1 MQEMQHCKCRNP
13 FSIKESKKVIIR
25 GGSKQVFFSFK
36 CKKDSLSYMTMEHN
50 AQSSLSIFAQKYLR
64 KCKDTYFILQNK
76 YYIRIYEDSFGGF
89 GAKILRDI
97 CPPNPHHLTW
107 SILTSLLF
115 DNPNSRRA
123 LKAFRMI
130 LLAGLFF
137 LVSIQI
143 LSVDEKKNKL
153 KLLSSGFHDDFN

>member
-1 MQEMQHCKCRNP
+1 MKVHCCNSEMFKA
-13 FSIKESKKVIIR
+13 VIFYTYPIMKPTKR
-25 GGSKQVFFSFK
+25 G
-36 CKKDSLSYMTMEHN
+36 
-50 AQSSLSIFAQKYLR
+50 SIFAQKYLH

-76 YYIRIYEDSFGGF
+76 YVRIYEDSFGGF
-89 GAKILRDI
+89 GAKIPRDD

-143 LSVDEKKNKL
+143 LSVDTKKKFQNCL
-153 KLLSSGFHDDFN
+153 VVQDSM

>member
-1 MQEMQHCKCRNP
+1 MKVHCCNSEMFKA
-13 FSIKESKKVIIR
+13 VIFYTYPIMKPPIR
-25 GGSKQVFFSFK
+25 G
-36 CKKDSLSYMTMEHN
+36 
-50 AQSSLSIFAQKYLR
+50 SIFAQKYLR
-64 KCKDTYFILQNK
+64 KCIDTYFILQNK
-76 YYIRIYEDSFGGF
+76 YIRIYEDSFGGF
-89 GAKILRDI
+89 GAKILRDD

-143 LSVDEKKNKL
+143 LSVDTKKNISE
-153 KLLSSGFHDDFN
+153 LLSCSGFHVNIHD